1 MDKNTKH
8 CKTILNF
15 GEVVSNRGETL
26 TKTTGVATGRYATW
40 IQLRA
45 PSKR

>member
-15 GEVVSNRGETL
+15 GEVVSNCGETL
-26 TKTTGVATGRYATW
+26 TKTQGHWRRHVNSITGAFET
-40 IQLRA
+40 
-45 PSKR
+45 